1 MKKNQMIYYSEYFIV
16 AIIILIA
23 ASFFNINRS
32 TEWGISLFMIGSLYL
47 NRLSPYSLGLN
58 QSRKRFLKLAIFESV
73 LMAVVSIVVV
83 ALTNLYDP
91 NRIFLFT
98 LKIDNQLPLLVF
110 FGLVIAT
117 IIIISFSLALQPYDQ
132 RVMPQIILTI
142 FLVMLPLAV
151 NNSGRVPYGE
161 LVKQLL
167 NDAICLIFYVV
178 QVRIFNYYLKLVN
191 LYKEPDSKWRNYQ

>member
-1 MKKNQMIYYSEYFIV
+1 MKRSQLIYYSEYFIV
-16 AIIILIA
+16 AIISLIV

-32 TEWGISLFMIGSLYL
+32 TNWVIGLLLLASVFL

-73 LMAVVSIVVV
+73 LMALVSIVVV
-83 ALTNLYDP
+83 ALINLYDP

-98 LKIDNQLPLLVF
+98 LKIDNQLPLLIF

-117 IIIISFSLALQPYDQ
+117 IIIISFSLALQRYDQ
-132 RVMPQIILTI
+132 RVMSQIILTI
-142 FLVMLPLAV
+142 LLVMLPLVA
-151 NNSGRVPYGE
+151 NNSGLVPYGE

-167 NDAICLIFYVV
+167 NDAIFLIFYIV
-178 QVRIFNYYLKLVN
+178 QIRIFNYYLKLAN
-191 LYKEPDSKWRNYQ
+191 LYKDPDSKWHSYQ